1 MDSEKPKFEKWFLFN
16 EKMVH
21 LVDDIFWHLGFRS
34 AEHADKVT
42 YQKTFI
48 ILIIALIFAYFRFAL
63 KIAFLRAYGLPNAK
77 TSPKICMTWVLVT
90 VRTVRYCVTAGS
102 ATSTKKKLRVEGKPI
117 GVSKLI
123 LHRRE

>member
-1 MDSEKPKFEKWFLFN
+1 VDSEKPKFETWFLFN

-42 YQKTFI
+42 YQKTFRVI
-48 ILIIALIFAYFRFAL
+48 ILIIALILAYFRFAL

-90 VRTVRYCVTAGS
+90 VRYCVTAGS
-102 ATSTKKKLRVEGKPI
+102 ATSTKKMLRVEGKPI
-117 GVSKLI
+117 GVSMLA
-123 LHRRE
+123 LHRSE